1 MAKTYKKIEIE
12 EIKTYKCSDG
22 KIFNAKEEAEKHE
35 EILTNPDRRIE
46 MLEERIQDLERLVD
60 SLQNKVLA
68 LEFHRLNP
76 AKPHPDI
83 VGPQW
88 PPYPYNEPL
97 RFDEEAKKVKLPAEP
112 GNIMFYADPI
122 ETSKLSDEELMKK
135 GYRVSYC
142 GDKRCVL
149 PPFENPL
156 DKKVEINIDSVRGN
170 ATTPPEYVG
179 NPLDNQDCGPNYNNS
194 NIN

>member
-1 MAKTYKKIEIE
+1 MTKTYKKIEVE

-22 KIFNAKEEAEKHE
+22 KIFNTKEAAEKHE
-35 EILTNPDRRIE
+35 KILANPDCRIE
-46 MLEERIQDLERLVD
+46 MLEERIQDLEILVD
-60 SLQNKVLA
+60 SLRNKVLA

-112 GNIMFYADPI
+112 GNVVYDSV
-122 ETSKLSDEELMKK
+122 ELSKLSDEELIKR
-135 GYRVSYC
+135 GYNVTYAGHNRSIIPRVDLSTVC
-142 GDKRCVL
+142 GNV
-149 PPFENPL
+149 
-156 DKKVEINIDSVRGN
+156 
-170 ATTPPEYVG
+170 TTPPEYIG
-179 NPLDNQDCGPNYNNS
+179 NPLDNQDCGSNCGSNSGIYGNNK
-194 NIN
+194 